1 MRVALSGRFRA
12 DAEMIVLA
20 QIRDGLAGVRLVAPL
35 ELADGR
41 AVLVDRG
48 WAPGVEAAARPE
60 DAAAVEGL
68 LRGPPAGSPFRPD
81 NRPEDDVWYWID
93 PAAMARA
100 AGLPPADFYVQADG
114 PGTDARYPAPGGG
127 ALRLRNEHLHYAIIW
142 FGLAAGL
149 LAVYAAYR
157 RRAAREAP

>member
-1 MRVALSGRFRA
+1 MVLSGRFRA
-12 DAEMIVLA
+12 GAEMTVLA
-20 QIRDGLAGVRLVAPL
+20 QTRAGRAGVRLVAPL
-35 ELADGR
+35 ELAGGR

-48 WAPGVEAAARPE
+48 WAPRAEAAARPE
-60 DAAAVEGL
+60 GVVAVEGL
-68 LRGPPAGSPFRPD
+68 LRGPPAGNPFRPD
-81 NRPEDDVWYWID
+81 NRPEDGVWHWID

-100 AGLPPADFYVQADG
+100 AGLPAADFYVQAIG
-114 PGTDARYPAPGGG
+114 PETGARYPAPGGA

-149 LAVYAAYR
+149 LAVYAVYR